1 MFHRNELTAR
11 LYRIIR
17 LLWTSSNTLSIYS
30 RTTFYQLANNCIGK
44 RKKRSIFFYPRLEFF
59 KIISQTA
66 FLCRSSIIII
76 KMNHDEICGMWKFF
90 KKFFQDIYIYIALC
104 YIRSIFLYIHL
115 LLQLMKIILRE
126 KISRRYKIQYFLFEI
141 SKTNSKNYKNIHKNK
156 F

>member
-1 MFHRNELTAR
+1 MFHRSELTAR

-90 KKFFQDIYIYIALC
+90 KKFFQDIYIALC

-126 KISRRYKIQYFLFEI
+126 KISRRYKTIFFIWNFENEFE
-141 SKTNSKNYKNIHKNK
+141 KL
-156 F
+156 

>member
-1 MFHRNELTAR
+1 MFHRSELTAR

-30 RTTFYQLANNCIGK
+30 RTTFYQFANNCIGK

-90 KKFFQDIYIYIALC
+90 KKFFQDIYIALC

-126 KISRRYKIQYFLFEI
+126 KISRRYKTIFFIWNFENEFE
-141 SKTNSKNYKNIHKNK
+141 KL
-156 F
+156 